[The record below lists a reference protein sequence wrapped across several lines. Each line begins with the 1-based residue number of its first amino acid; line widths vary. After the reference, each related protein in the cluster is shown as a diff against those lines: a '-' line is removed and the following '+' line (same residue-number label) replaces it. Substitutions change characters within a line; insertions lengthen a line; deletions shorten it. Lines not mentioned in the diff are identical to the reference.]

1 MQGSVLIAEDEW
13 ITAAVL
19 SRHVRSHGYEVIGP
33 VGTGTATLDSCRRQL
48 PDVVLM
54 DIQMPEMDGLTAT
67 RALMTSCPVPVIVVT
82 GNASLKRQAAEAGAM
97 DYLMKPVLPRHL
109 PEVIARARER
119 FGRYQQVREGAASD
133 EDALAIWVVV
143 QAAVGMLV
151 EQAAVSE
158 PVAFERLRGRAS
170 TSERTLRAEA
180 QAVFDAADEGGPA
193 G

>member
-1 MQGSVLIAEDEW
+1 
-13 ITAAVL
+13 
-19 SRHVRSHGYEVIGP
+19 
-33 VGTGTATLDSCRRQL
+33 
-48 PDVVLM
+48 
-54 DIQMPEMDGLTAT
+54 
-67 RALMTSCPVPVIVVT
+67 
-82 GNASLKRQAAEAGAM
+82 M